1 MLGVLHLQNA
11 VCEKVEA
18 HSKAT
23 EDLLQQVASLQAQLQ
38 ENDLNKTKQ
47 ITNLKSTIETLHSN
61 NVAKT
66 KQITNLQSSVQA
78 MKTGTVFNHCFE
90 FCAHLST
97 FNKLHI
103 AQSYYSLIL
112 HVSDTNF

>member
-11 VCEKVEA
+11 VCEKAEA

-47 ITNLKSTIETLHSN
+47 IRGDRGSLGHRVQWDNPYIGNSKKENAIMTSSN
-61 NVAKT
+61 K
-66 KQITNLQSSVQA
+66 
-78 MKTGTVFNHCFE
+78 
-90 FCAHLST
+90 
-97 FNKLHI
+97 
-103 AQSYYSLIL
+103 
-112 HVSDTNF
+112 